1 MIEGAVKG
9 LYKVCK
15 MIAVAN
21 DGYLRIGELGRR
33 SGVSPELLRA
43 WERRYGLLRP
53 TRSEGGFRLYS
64 EDDERR
70 VATMRAHLAR
80 GLSAAEAA
88 RLALAEPASEAV
100 APDGGAPPSARGAT
114 ELRDALDALDEAATH
129 AALDRMLAELS
140 VPAVLDAVVLP
151 YLRELGE
158 RWERG
163 EVSVGQ
169 EHFASNLLR
178 GRLLGLA
185 RGWDGGAGPRAL
197 LACPPGELHDLALLA
212 FGLALRAHGWRI
224 TYLGADTPLSTIGEL
239 AGDLRPDAV
248 VLAATTAERFT
259 ADRAGL
265 RSLAAAAPLW
275 LAGPGATAPV
285 AEVAGARL
293 LEDQPVA
300 AADRIAAATR
310 A

>member
-1 MIEGAVKG
+1 
-9 LYKVCK
+9 
-15 MIAVAN
+15 VAI
-21 DGYLRIGELGRR
+21 DGGHLRIGELSRR

-64 EDDERR
+64 EQDERR
-70 VATMRAHLAR
+70 VGGMRANLAR

-88 RLALAEPASEAV
+88 RLALAEPAAEPV
-100 APDGGAPPSARGAT
+100 ASDGGAPATARGAT
-114 ELRDALDALDEAATH
+114 ELRDALDALDETAGH
-129 AALDRMLAELS
+129 AALDRLLADLS

-151 YLRELGE
+151 YLRELGD

-163 EVSVGQ
+163 EVTVGQ

-185 RGWDGGAGPRAL
+185 RGWDGGVGPRAL
-197 LACPPGELHDLALLA
+197 LACPPGELHDLALIA
-212 FGLALRAHGWRI
+212 FGLALRARGWRI
-224 TYLGADTPLSTIGEL
+224 TYVGADTPLSTLGEM
-239 AGDLRPDAV
+239 ASELRPDAV
-248 VLAATTAERFT
+248 VLAATTAERFA
-259 ADRAGL
+259 ADEAAL
-265 RSLAAAAPLW
+265 RSLAATAPLW

-285 AEVAGARL
+285 AEAAGARL
-293 LEDQPVA
+293 LEDEPVG
-300 AADRIAAATR
+300 AADRLAAATR

>member
-1 MIEGAVKG
+1 
-9 LYKVCK
+9 
-15 MIAVAN
+15 VAI
-21 DGYLRIGELGRR
+21 DGGHLRIGELSRR

-64 EDDERR
+64 EQDERR
-70 VATMRAHLAR
+70 VGGMRANLAR

-88 RLALAEPASEAV
+88 RLALAEPAAEPV
-100 APDGGAPPSARGAT
+100 ASDGGAPATARGAA
-114 ELRDALDALDEAATH
+114 ELRDALDALDETAGH
-129 AALDRMLAELS
+129 AALDRLLADLS

-151 YLRELGE
+151 YLRELGD

-163 EVSVGQ
+163 EVTVGQ

-197 LACPPGELHDLALLA
+197 LACPPGELHDLALIA
-212 FGLALRAHGWRI
+212 FGLALRARGWRI
-224 TYLGADTPLSTIGEL
+224 TYVGADTPLSTLGEMAL
-239 AGDLRPDAV
+239 KLRPDAV
-248 VLAATTAERFT
+248 VLAATTAERFA
-259 ADRAGL
+259 ADEAAL
-265 RSLAAAAPLW
+265 RSLAATAPLW

-285 AEVAGARL
+285 AEAAGARL
-293 LEDQPVA
+293 LEDEPVG
-300 AADRIAAATR
+300 AADRLAAATR

>member
-1 MIEGAVKG
+1 
-9 LYKVCK
+9 
-15 MIAVAN
+15 MIAVAT
-21 DGYLRIGELGRR
+21 DRGHLRIGELSRR

-64 EDDERR
+64 EQDERR
-70 VATMRAHLAR
+70 VWAMRANLDR

-88 RLALAEPASEAV
+88 RLALAEPGPEAV
-100 APDGGAPPSARGAT
+100 ASADGAPAIVRGAT
-114 ELRDALDALDEAATH
+114 ELRDALDALDETAGH

-163 EVSVGQ
+163 EVSVGH

-197 LACPPGELHDLALLA
+197 LACPPGELHDLALIA
-212 FGLALRAHGWRI
+212 FGLALRARGWRI
-224 TYLGADTPLSTIGEL
+224 TYLGADTPLSTVAEL
-239 AGDLRPDAV
+239 AGSLRPDAV
-248 VLAATTAERFT
+248 VLAATAVERFA
-259 ADRAGL
+259 ADQAGL
-265 RSLAAAAPLW
+265 RSLAAVAPVW

-285 AEVAGARL
+285 AEAAGARL
-293 LEDQPVA
+293 LDDEPLE
-300 AADRIAAATR
+300 AADRVVAVTR

>member
-1 MIEGAVKG
+1 M
-9 LYKVCK
+9 
-15 MIAVAN
+15 
-21 DGYLRIGELGRR
+21 
-33 SGVSPELLRA
+33 SPELLRA

-70 VATMRAHLAR
+70 VATMRANLDR
-80 GLSAAEAA
+80 GVSAAEAA

-100 APDGGAPPSARGAT
+100 ISDDGAPALVRGAG
-114 ELRDALDALDEAATH
+114 ELRDALDALDETAGH

-140 VPAVLDAVVLP
+140 VPTVLEAVVLP
-151 YLRELGE
+151 YLRELGH

-163 EVSVGQ
+163 EVSVAQ

-197 LACPPGELHDLALLA
+197 LACPSGELHDLALIA
-212 FGLALRAHGWRI
+212 FGLALRARGWRI
-224 TYLGADTPLSTIGEL
+224 TYLGADTPLSTVGEL
-239 AGDLRPDAV
+239 AGVLRPDAV
-248 VLAATTAERFT
+248 VLAATIAERFT
-259 ADRAGL
+259 DDQAGL
-265 RSLAAAAPLW
+265 GSLAATAPLW
-275 LAGPGATAPV
+275 LAGAGATAPV
-285 AEVAGARL
+285 AQAAGARL
-293 LEDQPVA
+293 LEDQAVE
-300 AADRIAAATR
+300 AADRISAATR